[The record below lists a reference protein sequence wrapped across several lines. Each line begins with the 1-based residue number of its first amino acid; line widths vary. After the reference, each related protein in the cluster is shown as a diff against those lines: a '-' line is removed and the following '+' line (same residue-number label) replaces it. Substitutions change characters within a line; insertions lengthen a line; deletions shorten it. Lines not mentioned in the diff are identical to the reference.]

1 MVCSLAARR
10 QRGLDGR
17 ERHCYALSGPYF
29 RSGKR
34 FGTDA
39 DYFAINCVL
48 GPAACDPTT
57 VIADIVRLA
66 VSEMMIRREKEAA
79 PLEQQVPRKYIS
91 ERPPWPAW
99 VAWIAHVF
107 TATGLV
113 LAAGMAVAIL
123 EGTAESFRLA
133 FFLMLAACLVDATDG
148 SLARRL
154 RVKEFIPG
162 FDGAKLDDIIDF
174 QTFTS
179 LPLLLMWRAEI
190 VPESLSWV
198 LVVALVAS
206 AYGFC
211 QIPAKTSDGYF
222 VGFPSYWN
230 IVAFYLYVLKWPGW
244 LSAMLVL
251 LLAGLTFVP
260 SYYLYPSRGA
270 VLSRLSNFL
279 GGVWVVMLLWV
290 LWALPASDPPED
302 AKLAEQAWQWAMLSL
317 FYPVYYMAVSWT
329 LTIRRWQRKR

>member
-1 MVCSLAARR
+1 
-10 QRGLDGR
+10 
-17 ERHCYALSGPYF
+17 
-29 RSGKR
+29 
-34 FGTDA
+34 
-39 DYFAINCVL
+39 
-48 GPAACDPTT
+48 
-57 VIADIVRLA
+57 
-66 VSEMMIRREKEAA
+66 MIRREQETP
-79 PLEQQVPRKYIS
+79 PLEKYRHGDYLS
-91 ERPPWPAW
+91 APPPWPNW
-99 VAWIAHVF
+99 VAWIAHAF
-107 TATGLV
+107 TGVGLV
-113 LAAGMAVAIL
+113 LAAGMAVAIV

-133 FFLMLAACLVDATDG
+133 FVLMLVACLVDATDG

-154 RVKEFIPG
+154 RVKELIPG

-174 QTFTS
+174 MTFTA

-190 VPESLSWV
+190 VPESLAWV

-244 LSAMLVL
+244 LSAVLVL
-251 LLAGLTFVP
+251 VLAALTFVP

-302 AKLAEQAWQWAMLSL
+302 AKLAEQSWRWAMFSL
-317 FYPVYYMAVSWT
+317 FYPVYYMAVSWA
-329 LTIRRWQRKR
+329 LTIRLWQRKR